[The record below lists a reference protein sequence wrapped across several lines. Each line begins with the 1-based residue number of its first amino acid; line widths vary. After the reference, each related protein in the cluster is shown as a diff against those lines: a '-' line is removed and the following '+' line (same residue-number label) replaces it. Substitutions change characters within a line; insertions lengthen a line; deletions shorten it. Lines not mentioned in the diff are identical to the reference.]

1 MGRLSPLSR
10 IIAGCLMA
18 VLWWTPARPQSAP
31 AETRIAHPGGAAIVV
46 RGLAARDDSVVLT
59 ATIANPSEREL
70 RLNRSRSFVLE
81 GGGRTV
87 HHLNPPLGNPELT
100 IPPRSQTAAEL
111 VFIGPAASG
120 TRELKLSTNQGIGTA
135 DNPFDDAPVLRATV
149 AVGAQAGAGVVA
161 GQASHPAGVTLRL
174 KRLVAGS
181 GGCLASVAATNGNDR
196 TIVLNQAGGMA
207 VTDERGGTA
216 GLKAPTENREL
227 VVPPSTRLDGE
238 LVFDCRQLETAGPL
252 TLHTNR
258 GTAGTAD
265 NPYDTLPVFA
275 LRAQPEAAADRSAMP
290 ADSRASVTP
299 IARSQLTPE
308 ARVAAA
314 TAPVVRPAEAPASA
328 TAPAPASPP
337 RARASAPE
345 APPAS
350 APPNAPAAAAA
361 HPPNPTPRTATELHT
376 ALRPE
381 KTDRGLRLVV
391 ASDTLFEP
399 TGKTLRGGADQ
410 TLENLAALIA
420 AEQGREVV
428 VIAHT
433 DGMGNDDDNLA
444 LSEERARTVAGWLK
458 SHAAKPPPRFVEKSF
473 GRTRPVAPNRNAEGE
488 DNPEGRAQ
496 NRRIEILI
504 RRR

>member
-1 MGRLSPLSR
+1 
-10 IIAGCLMA
+10 MA
-18 VLWWTPARPQSAP
+18 ALWWTPARPQSAP
-31 AETRIAHPGGAAIVV
+31 AETRIAHPNGAAIVV
-46 RGLAARDDSVVLT
+46 RGLAARGDSVVLT
-59 ATIANPSEREL
+59 ATIANPSERGL

-81 GGGRTV
+81 GGGRAV

-111 VFIGPAASG
+111 VFIGPPAPG
-120 TRELKLSTNQGIGTA
+120 TRELKLRTNQGIGTA
-135 DNPFDDAPVLRATV
+135 DNPFDDAPVLRATLPV
-149 AVGAQAGAGVVA
+149 VSQGGGAQAGAGVA

-174 KRLVAGS
+174 RRLVAGS
-181 GGCLASVAATNGNDR
+181 GGCLASVAATNGHDR
-196 TIVLNQAGGMA
+196 TIVLNQAGRMA
-207 VTDERGGTA
+207 LTDERGGSA

-238 LVFDCRQLETAGPL
+238 LVFDCRQLDTAGPM

-265 NPYDTLPVFA
+265 NPYDTLPLFA
-275 LRAQPEAAADRSAMP
+275 LRVQPEAAADRSAIP

-314 TAPVVRPAEAPASA
+314 TAPVVRPAETPAAAPA
-328 TAPAPASPP
+328 APPA
-337 RARASAPE
+337 ARSSAPE
-345 APPAS
+345 APPPS
-350 APPNAPAAAAA
+350 APPRAPAAAAA
-361 HPPNPTPRTATELHT
+361 RPPSPTPRTAAELHA

-420 AEQGREVV
+420 AERGREVV

-458 SHAAKPPPRFVEKSF
+458 AHAAKPPPRFVEKFF

-488 DNPEGRAQ
+488 DNPDGRAR